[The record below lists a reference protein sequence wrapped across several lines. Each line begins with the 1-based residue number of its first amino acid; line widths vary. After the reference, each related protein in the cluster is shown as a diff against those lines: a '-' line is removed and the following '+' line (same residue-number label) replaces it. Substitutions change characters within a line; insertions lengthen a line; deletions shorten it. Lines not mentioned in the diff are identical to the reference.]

1 MKGKT
6 MIKYRLDF
14 AKKYLDDAIDLFDRE
29 RYNSAASRAYYAS
42 YQAMW
47 SALGDPEEGKVW
59 KHLAIIKHFVRGCWF
74 VPDHPRIGP
83 GLLEDKR
90 LPLRRL
96 YSYRIKSDYDAVEIA
111 RGNIEGLIRL
121 VRQLINIIDEKGG
134 R

>member
-1 MKGKT
+1 

-29 RYNSAASRAYYAS
+29 RYNSSTSRIYYAS

-47 SALGDPEEGKVW
+47 AALGDPEKGKVW
-59 KHLAIIKHFVRGCWF
+59 RHLAIIKHFVRGYWF
-74 VPDHPRIGP
+74 APNHPRIGP
-83 GLLEDKR
+83 GLLEEKR

-96 YSYRIKSDYDAVEIA
+96 YSYRIKSDYDAVKID
-111 RGNIEGLIRL
+111 RGNIEGLIHL